1 MKKRTIRLNESELRK
16 VISECVKRVLNEK
29 YGDSNW
35 FMNHERDY
43 DETLNSRIDDDT
55 YASTEKVAE
64 EFFNDNVL
72 DGEEL
77 SKNEVK
83 IEVKDSDSRR
93 IYVNVYRDNWQFWFP
108 ATAERVD
115 ETDLC
120 CRVYGG
126 ALIEYIS
133 PDGEEGSWEE
143 PSPYGFIIVVK
154 DYFDY
159 SNVTSDPDDV

>member
-1 MKKRTIRLNESELRK
+1 M
-16 VISECVKRVLNEK
+16 ISECVKRVLNEG

-35 FMNHERDY
+35 FMNHERNH
-43 DETLNSRIDDDT
+43 DETLNSRNDT

-77 SKNEVK
+77 SNDEVK
-83 IEVKDSDSRR
+83 IEVQDSDSRR
-93 IYVNVYRDNWQFWFP
+93 IYVNVYRDGWQFWFP

-115 ETDLC
+115 ETDLFC
-120 CRVYGG
+120 KVNGG

-133 PDGEEGSWEE
+133 PDGEEGSWKE
-143 PSPYGFIIVVK
+143 PSPSGFTVLVK

-159 SNVTSDPDDV
+159 SNVTNDSDDV